1 MEALTKIRIV
11 MVETT
16 LAANIGSAARA
27 MKTMGLADLVLINP
41 KCEIDDQTLAIAAG
55 AEEVVRNARTYATLA
70 EGVADCTQVVGASAR
85 TRSLP
90 WPMVDPDEMGQ
101 IAVSEPGTV
110 AIVLGRESSGLTNE
124 ELAICTKHVH
134 IPANPDYSSLNVAMA
149 VQVLAWS
156 CRKAALAG
164 VEPEA
169 SDEPLAEVQ
178 QIEGFYQHLQQV
190 LVDIEFLDP
199 NNPRHLMVRL
209 KRLFARTQLEQN
221 EVNILRGVLAH
232 IQKKAKGAK

>member
-1 MEALTKIRIV
+1 
-11 MVETT
+11 
-16 LAANIGSAARA
+16 
-27 MKTMGLADLVLINP
+27 
-41 KCEIDDQTLAIAAG
+41 
-55 AEEVVRNARTYATLA
+55 
-70 EGVADCTQVVGASAR
+70 
-85 TRSLP
+85 
-90 WPMVDPDEMGQ
+90 
-101 IAVSEPGTV
+101 
-110 AIVLGRESSGLTNE
+110 
-124 ELAICTKHVH
+124 
-134 IPANPDYSSLNVAMA
+134 MA

>member
-16 LAANIGSAARA
+16 LSANIGSAARA
-27 MKTMGLADLVLINP
+27 MKTMGLSELVLINP
-41 KCEIDDQTLAIAAG
+41 QCELDEQAFAIAAG
-55 AEEVVRNARTYATLA
+55 AEEVVRHAKVFPTLA
-70 EGVADCTQVVGASAR
+70 EGVAECTQVIGASAR

-90 WPMVDPDEMGQ
+90 WPMVEPDEMGEL
-101 IAVSEPGTV
+101 AVQTAGPV
-110 AIVLGRESSGLTNE
+110 AIVLGRESSGLTND

-156 CRKAALAG
+156 CRRAALAG
-164 VEPEA
+164 SLVQEC
-169 SDEPLAEVQ
+169 DEPLATNA

-190 LVDIEFLDP
+190 LVDIGFLDP
-199 NNPRHLMVRL
+199 NNPRHLMIRL
-209 KRLFARTQLEQN
+209 KRLFARTGLEQN
-221 EVNILRGVLAH
+221 EVNILRGMLAH
-232 IQKKAKGAK
+232 MQKKQ

>member
-27 MKTMGLADLVLINP
+27 MKTMGLTDLVLINP
-41 KCEIDDQTLAIAAG
+41 QCEVDQQALAIAAG
-55 AEEVVRNARTYATLA
+55 AEEVVKNAKVYSTLA
-70 EGVADCTQVVGASAR
+70 QGVADCTQVIGASAR

-90 WPMVDPDEMGQ
+90 WPVVEPDEMGAL
-101 IAVSEPGTV
+101 AVSEPGAV

-156 CRKAALAG
+156 CRRAALAG
-164 VEPEA
+164 VVPEPA
-169 SDEPLAEVQ
+169 DEPLATNGQVD
-178 QIEGFYQHLQQV
+178 GFYQHLEKV
-190 LVDIEFLDP
+190 LVDIDYLDP
-199 NNPRHLMVRL
+199 NNPRNLMIRL
-209 KRLFARTQLEQN
+209 KRLFARTQLEQS
-221 EVNILRGVLAH
+221 EVNILRGILAH
-232 IQKKAKGAK
+232 IQKKR